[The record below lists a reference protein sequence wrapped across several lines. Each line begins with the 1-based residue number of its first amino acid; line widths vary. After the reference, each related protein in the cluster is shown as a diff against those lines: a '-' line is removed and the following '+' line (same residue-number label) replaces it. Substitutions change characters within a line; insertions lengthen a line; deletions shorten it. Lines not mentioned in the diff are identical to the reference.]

1 MLAGRAV
8 VKASRT
14 RMTRKASQQPSGTG
28 TAPVPEEQFTEKA
41 FYLHAFR
48 DHTLLVAARSDQLA
62 TSGDLEALAAV
73 ARDLLQNR
81 TRLLVLADA
90 PAPER
95 ARHTLDFLRQRLGPL
110 MFQGETIPLFPHL
123 RNAARRSEVFLL
135 LDALQRELRP
145 SVLAE
150 IWKVLGS
157 HQVLVGVVPCGPGQL
172 AACAQR
178 LATAL
183 RVYKLVLVEAEGGI
197 VDRSGRALSFMD
209 AAMLDALL
217 AAGEAEAAG
226 LGHRRPTLAAV
237 RAALL
242 GGVSAVNLCALAGLE
257 RELFT
262 YEGAGTLF
270 TREDYCRVERLGI
283 DDFAEVE
290 RLIERGQRE
299 GLLKMRTGDEVAQI
313 LACGYGATIGE
324 HHLAGVCGL
333 LTEPYADERAGEI
346 VALYTITR
354 FKGEGVAQKLLA
366 RIEKDARAQGLRY
379 LFACT
384 TEERAKAFFERCGF
398 RRVSQ
403 DQVPPAKWTGYD
415 AARRSAVA
423 AFRLDLERGKNAAA
437 SQPEARGAPSR
448 P

>member
-1 MLAGRAV
+1 
-8 VKASRT
+8 
-14 RMTRKASQQPSGTG
+14 
-28 TAPVPEEQFTEKA
+28 
-41 FYLHAFR
+41 
-48 DHTLLVAARSDQLA
+48 
-62 TSGDLEALAAV
+62 
-73 ARDLLQNR
+73 
-81 TRLLVLADA
+81 
-90 PAPER
+90 
-95 ARHTLDFLRQRLGPL
+95 
-110 MFQGETIPLFPHL
+110 
-123 RNAARRSEVFLL
+123 
-135 LDALQRELRP
+135 
-145 SVLAE
+145 
-150 IWKVLGS
+150 
-157 HQVLVGVVPCGPGQL
+157 VGVVPCGSQQL
-172 AACAQR
+172 ASCAQR

-197 VDRSGRALSFMD
+197 VDGSGRALSFMD

-226 LGHRRPTLAAV
+226 LAHRRPTLASV

-242 GGVSAVNLCALAGLE
+242 GGVCAVNLCALAGLE
-257 RELFT
+257 RELFS

-270 TREDYCRVERLGI
+270 TREDYCHVERLGI

-299 GLLKMRTGDEVAQI
+299 GLLKMRTRDEIAQV

-333 LTEPYADERAGEI
+333 LTEPYSDEGAGEI

-398 RRVSQ
+398 RRVPY
-403 DQVPPAKWTGYD
+403 DQVPSAKWAGYD
-415 AARRSAVA
+415 AERLPAVA
-423 AFRLDLERGKNAAA
+423 AFRLDLEPVEDARTAGPQPHAA
-437 SQPEARGAPSR
+437 SPDP
-448 P
+448 